1 MATAAPALTELPAG
15 PSNAPLAQT
24 LEWVRRPLPLLE
36 KCRRRYGDPF
46 TLRLA
51 GMPPMVVLADREAVR
66 EVFTG
71 DSEVLRSGEANAFL
85 SAALGPG
92 SLLVLD
98 GPRHLRERKL
108 MLPPFHG
115 ERMRRYREL
124 ITGVAER
131 RIAAW
136 PADKSFPVAPTM
148 RAIALEVIIRA
159 VFGVEEAERLPRLER
174 ALERLL
180 NATTKPIRVLALLLL
195 DHEGPTVATWRRHAP
210 TMRTVDS
217 LLLGEIRARR
227 ADKGASDREDIL
239 SLLLQSRDEDGRP
252 MSDNQ
257 LRDELITLLVAGH
270 ETTAAALSWALERLA
285 RHPHSFERLRAEA
298 AGDGDDYADAVAKE
312 TLRIRTVIPFAL
324 RQLARPFSVAD
335 RELPAGARVA
345 PCAHLVHRSPDLYP
359 EPEVFRPERFL
370 DRPASTYGWIP
381 FGGGTRRCVGGAF
394 AVFEITTVLR
404 VIARMG
410 RIRPA
415 ELEDERVARRGLALV
430 PAHGG
435 RIVWQPAPI
444 R

>member
-24 LEWVRRPLPLLE
+24 LEWVRRPLPFLE
-36 KCRRRYGDPF
+36 ECQRRYGDPF

-51 GMPPMVVLADREAVR
+51 GMPPMVMLGDPEAVR

-71 DSEVLRSGEANAFL
+71 DPEVLRSGEANAFL

-115 ERMRRYREL
+115 ERMRRYHEL

-136 PADKSFPVAPTM
+136 PADKALPVAPTM

-159 VFGVEEAERLPRLER
+159 VFGVEEAERLARLER

-180 NATTKPIRVLALLLL
+180 NATTKPSRVLALLLL
-195 DHEGPTVATWRRHAP
+195 DHEGPTVAAWRRHAP
-210 TMRTVDS
+210 TMRAVDS

-227 ADKGASDREDIL
+227 ADPVASDREDIL

-252 MSDNQ
+252 MSDHQ

-270 ETTAAALSWALERLA
+270 ETTAAALAWALERLA
-285 RHPHSFERLRAEA
+285 RHPDSFERLRAGA

-312 TLRIRTVIPFAL
+312 TLRVRTVIPFAL
-324 RQLARPFSVAD
+324 RQLAGPFSVAD

-345 PCAHLVHRSPDLYP
+345 PCAHLVHRRPDLYP
-359 EPEVFRPERFL
+359 EPEAFRPERFV

-381 FGGGTRRCVGGAF
+381 FGGGTRRCLGGAF
-394 AVFEITTVLR
+394 AVFEMKTVLR
-404 VIARMG
+404 VIARTG

-415 ELEDERVARRGLALV
+415 ELEGERVARRGLALV
-430 PAHGG
+430 PANGG
-435 RIVWQPAPI
+435 RVLWQPAPL